1 MPPNEGTYQSGAVG
15 WHIMGYCLSYLSLF
29 VNPFIYYMTNDFLK
43 TATIKTFGSERT
55 VQLSTKRNTTVAE
68 QEGWFGTVGSRRD
81 RNVEMEYKQD
91 IL

>member
-1 MPPNEGTYQSGAVG
+1 
-15 WHIMGYCLSYLSLF
+15 
-29 VNPFIYYMTNDFLK
+29 MTNDFLK
-43 TATIKTFGSERT
+43 TATIKTFGNESF